1 MAEAKIVVVD
11 DEKEIADLITL
22 YLTNETYEVH
32 IFITEPTLWRIW
44 RPRRRI
50 WQCWT

>member
-22 YLTNETYEVH
+22 YLTNEAYEVH
-32 IFITEPTLWRIW
+32 TFYNGTDALAYM
-44 RPRRRI
+44 
-50 WQCWT
+50 